1 MKNTAL
7 SASSAAIARQFLAVV
22 AMVFSILAGVAA
34 PAMASDL
41 PTVRLSDLP
50 QNLQDIYGQNRPELG
65 KYGHCAAGFDSR
77 TDGLK
82 MAISCAI
89 YVRLSAQGER
99 KSVELCTER
108 TKLLKIKAPCKLIV
122 E

>member
-22 AMVFSILAGVAA
+22 AMVFSILAGLAA

-77 TDGLK
+77 TDGMK

-89 YVRLSAQGER
+89 YVRLSAQG
-99 KSVELCTER
+99 
-108 TKLLKIKAPCKLIV
+108 
-122 E
+122 